1 MPKNH
6 PETGDRALGGC
17 AEIFPWAVSSNCTG
31 FAESTNADTNQSQ
44 FIAANAQWPIANL
57 APIFPTGQISLS
69 SPAETLLL
77 ARNTVWMLNELTDWR
92 PGNGLCLAWPPAA
105 RLADKH
111 DPYPFNSSVL
121 LDRFEAALHFTM
133 NPNFWPDL
141 AGGGLEQV
149 GATQAVNE
157 LLLRS
162 FVSVS

>member
-1 MPKNH
+1 MVIWGH
-6 PETGDRALGGC
+6 L
-17 AEIFPWAVSSNCTG
+17 
-31 FAESTNADTNQSQ
+31 TNESQ
-44 FIAANAQWPIANL
+44 FIVANAQWPIANL

-157 LLLRS
+157 LLLQS